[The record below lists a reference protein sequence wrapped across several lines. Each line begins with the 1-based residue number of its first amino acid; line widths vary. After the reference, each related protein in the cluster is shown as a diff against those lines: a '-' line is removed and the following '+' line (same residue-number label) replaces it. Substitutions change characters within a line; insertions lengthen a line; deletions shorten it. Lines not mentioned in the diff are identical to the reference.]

1 MQERSDLMK
10 KNKKLFAIISVLIIF
25 AGAFFL
31 YTVNQPEEM
40 SAAQIMYY
48 EKDVSELEVATLAGG
63 CFWCMESPFEKIIG
77 VHSVVSGY
85 TGGDVENPTYKEV
98 SSGTTGH
105 VEAVQVFY
113 DPEIISYEDI
123 LEIFWRQI
131 DPTDPDGSFVDRGYQ
146 YTSAIF
152 LS

>member
-1 MQERSDLMK
+1 
-10 KNKKLFAIISVLIIF
+10 
-25 AGAFFL
+25 
-31 YTVNQPEEM
+31 
-40 SAAQIMYY
+40 MYY

-131 DPTDPDGSFVDRGYQ
+131 DPTDPDGSLWIEA
-146 YTSAIF
+146 TSTHRPFFIMMQTRRLLQRSLLKTWMLQDDLIKP
-152 LS
+152 LSHQ